1 MTNFLETPEWISLS
15 KEIRIRDKECLR
27 CGSKHRLCAD
37 HIIPR
42 RRRRDLSMEKFNLQT
57 LCWQCNTIKKD
68 RYIVSYLRNPTQKLL
83 NEINN
88 EKLKIRLALHKIAK
102 EQIHKKSINKR
113 SLIDEE
119 LLKNFAKE
127 YTLIT
132 LGIENPKQKE
142 REGVFHTPLNIVRFF
157 GIAFSIFG
165 GIAITLVQEAN
176 SQYGKYQITE
186 DEISEYIDKEI
197 NKVFSDWDFGLKKE
211 SPGETQYDIND
222 KKNVIKNF
230 PIKSKTTYQS
240 TIFVVIEENTHYKIY
255 DRSYN
260 NGFSI
265 VLCEYKSD
273 RKSDHIQKYIAYIR
287 NKKWENIDYIAIEG
301 FNLSLLYEKALDF
314 TNSPNLSEAYVN
326 SNGIKIFN
334 TAEYIEDQSAKAK
347 NLSSMLFLEEEDD
360 SDIVEV
366 IFPEKKTKSYKE
378 MLMKQLNISDD
389 QN

>member
-42 RRRRDLSMEKFNLQT
+42 RRRRDLSLEKFNLQT

-68 RYIVSYLRNPTQKLL
+68 RYIVSYLKNPTQKLL

-88 EKLKIRLALHKIAK
+88 EKLKIRLALNKIAK
-102 EQIHKKSINKR
+102 KQIHKKSINKKG
-113 SLIDEE
+113 LIDED
-119 LLKNFAKE
+119 LLTNFANE

-132 LGIENPKQKE
+132 LGIDNPKQKE
-142 REGVFHTPLNIVRFF
+142 REGAFHAPLNILRFF

-165 GIAITLVQEAN
+165 GLAIALVQEAN
-176 SQYGKYQITE
+176 TQYGKYQITE

-211 SPGETQYDIND
+211 RSGDTQYDIND

-230 PIKSKTTYQS
+230 PIKSKTIYQS
-240 TIFVVIEENTHYKIY
+240 TNFVVIEENANYKIY

-265 VLCEYKSD
+265 VLCEH
-273 RKSDHIQKYIAYIR
+273 KSDHIQKYIAYIR
-287 NKKWENIDYIAIEG
+287 NKKWKNIDYIAIEG

-326 SNGIKIFN
+326 NNEIKIFN

-347 NLSSMLFLEEEDD
+347 NLRSMLFLEEEDD

-366 IFPEKKTKSYKE
+366 IFPEKKTNSYKE
-378 MLMKQLNISDD
+378 MLMKQLNISND